1 MPSVSGGLQLHLGA
15 QSVLSNTNET
25 TNGETLGKPQPAS
38 VIAEKGNMKS
48 RSKHTG
54 VIMARNTTQ
63 SQEQEES
70 SPQVSSISA
79 TVKNCPG
86 KASKVQS
93 YICPQLCR
101 ENSSKSREVSDG
113 GYDTRKL
120 GRNSR
125 LKEERKITDGILENG
140 MRRDNKRR
148 VRLRV
153 NMIHPSKDE
162 NLDHHLVYHGDINRS
177 KKEKA
182 KENFASLEVNGLS
195 RYFEAVDLNRDTVIE
210 LSGKNKG
217 RCIPIFGHSFTD
229 METNAVEVI
238 PSTRTPLADRNSVC
252 TGAESFGFTT
262 R

>member
-15 QSVLSNTNET
+15 QSVLSNTNGT

-38 VIAEKGNMKS
+38 VIAEKGNIKS
-48 RSKHTG
+48 RSKQTG

-101 ENSSKSREVSDG
+101 ENCSKSKEVSDG

-120 GRNSR
+120 GLNSG
-125 LKEERKITDGILENG
+125 LKEERTRTDSILENG
-140 MRRDNKRR
+140 
-148 VRLRV
+148 
-153 NMIHPSKDE
+153 
-162 NLDHHLVYHGDINRS
+162 S
-177 KKEKA
+177 KKENA
-182 KENFASLEVNGLS
+182 KENFASLEDHVNGLS
-195 RYFEAVDLNRDTVIE
+195 RYFEAVDLNRDTLIE

-217 RCIPIFGHSFTD
+217 RCNPIFGHSFTD

-252 TGAESFGFTT
+252 TGAESFGFTMG
-262 R
+262 